1 MQLSDRSKRGRAQG
15 RNRRKQSGRRF
26 IQLYSNVKRSDAYH
40 SLSALARC
48 AMIEV
53 LDKYTGINNGMIVMS
68 VRDLAERLNCSR
80 NGASRALRDLDDAGL
95 VRPMEVGTLK
105 GRRASTY
112 RLTFYRCDKTGYLPT
127 SRWPERLRTVP
138 PESHEGVVASPQRAT
153 KDLTVPPESH
163 KRQIPQ

>member
-80 NGASRALRDLDDAGL
+80 NGASRALRDLDDAG
-95 VRPMEVGTLK
+95 RDGAA
-105 GRRASTY
+105 RR
-112 RLTFYRCDKTGYLPT
+112 R
-127 SRWPERLRTVP
+127 
-138 PESHEGVVASPQRAT
+138 H
-153 KDLTVPPESH
+153 
-163 KRQIPQ
+163 